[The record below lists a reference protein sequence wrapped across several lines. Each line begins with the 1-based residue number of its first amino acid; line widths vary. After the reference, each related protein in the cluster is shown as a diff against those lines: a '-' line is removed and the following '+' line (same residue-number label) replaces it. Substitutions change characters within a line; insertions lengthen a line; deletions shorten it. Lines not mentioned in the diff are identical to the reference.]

1 MIKKKNFF
9 KRSQDLEPTFH
20 DAGQFYW
27 ANKKQWKKNNFFTNY
42 SYPYFKNFLAHDIDD
57 IDDWKYCEYLY
68 QYRKKYE
75 GIPYSKQFID
85 KADVKAVTK
94 TLYSDYLTTGPVVK
108 QFENKLSKYC
118 NSKYAICLN
127 SATSG
132 LLLACK
138 SLDLKKK
145 I

>member
-1 MIKKKNFF
+1 MKV
-9 KRSQDLEPTFH
+9 
-20 DAGQFYW
+20 
-27 ANKKQWKKNNFFTNY
+27 
-42 SYPYFKNFLAHDIDD
+42 
-57 IDDWKYCEYLY
+57 
-68 QYRKKYE
+68 
-75 GIPYSKQFID
+75 IPYSKQFID

-108 QFENKLSKYC
+108 KFENKLAEYC

-138 SLDLKKK
+138 ALGLKKK
-145 I
+145 RYSLVNTNYICFFSKLRSSLRMYN